1 MNRLHTSGDASQTD
15 LTALGTP
22 LSPLPRRR
30 RRRCCCHLPL
40 LLLFPLLLSACV
52 EEFDSGLS
60 SSLSSTRS
68 SSLRGGTT
76 SAPSSGEQG
85 LTKHDVA
92 LRFLTA
98 YIRLDRNMA
107 LKYATPQAVS
117 KLDWNVPH
125 RGNIPYYDD
134 KMLLQFNGG
143 WARVYFQDVGGTY
156 KIVDLDVR
164 RR

>member
-1 MNRLHTSGDASQTD
+1 MIPRIVQFLALSAS
-15 LTALGTP
+15 AV
-22 LSPLPRRR
+22 
-30 RRRCCCHLPL
+30 L
-40 LLLFPLLLSACV
+40 LAACV
-52 EEFDSGLS
+52 EDFQSTGLS
-60 SSLSSTRS
+60 SSLASSNAS
-68 SSLRGGTT
+68 SRTT
-76 SAPSSGEQG
+76 SVAPVREEA

-107 LKYATPQAVS
+107 LKYATPQAIS
-117 KLDWNVPH
+117 KLDWNLSH

-156 KIVDLDVR
+156 KIVDFDVR

>member
-1 MNRLHTSGDASQTD
+1 MN
-15 LTALGTP
+15 TP
-22 LSPLPRRR
+22 LRFLVIPICLAAA
-30 RRRCCCHLPL
+30 L
-40 LLLFPLLLSACV
+40 LNSCV
-52 EEFDSGLS
+52 ETTSTGLS
-60 SSLSSTRS
+60 SSLGSTE
-68 SSLRGGTT
+68 
-76 SAPSSGEQG
+76 SSGAGSQPTALTP

-107 LKYATPQAVS
+107 FQFATPQAVS
-117 KLDWNVPH
+117 KLNWNLSH

-156 KIVDLDVR
+156 KIVDLEVHR
-164 RR
+164 R